1 MYLLIS
7 GLFAVTVV
15 MAFLEDYLKEIHKI
29 VILAVLATL
38 MVLLATTKSIDHTAD
53 GTIYEHIFYN
63 NDEILTQL
71 TTEPTFLWLSRLVLA
86 LGGGLI
92 WMFLIYALIAI
103 PTKLKAL
110 YGMTPYIF
118 TALIIYIPIYY
129 ELHDLIQIRAAA
141 ACAFLLLALNPLSNK
156 RYWTATLL
164 MIIAILFHYSSVV
177 FIPFLFIGNRQLGY
191 NSRLVVACVI
201 PVCFVIYLMGKD
213 LFSLIPSS
221 ILGGKLDYYQKTSEK
236 GEWEMALLYKNV
248 YFMLKVAMMYLCLYF
263 YNHIVENNRLAPL
276 LLNLFLASILSPMLF
291 STIPVIASRVSDMYG
306 IIDCIVFTFA
316 LYLFS
321 PRYLARF
328 GILIIGIYML
338 IYHMMSDDYFF

>member
-1 MYLLIS
+1 MLIS

-92 WMFLIYALIAI
+92 WMFLFYALIAI

>member
-1 MYLLIS
+1 MHLLIS

-177 FIPFLFIGNRQLGY
+177 FIPFLFIGNRQLDY

>member
-1 MYLLIS
+1 MLIS

-86 LGGGLI
+86 QGGGLI

>member
-1 MYLLIS
+1 MLIS

-38 MVLLATTKSIDHTAD
+38 MVLLATTKSIDHTPD

>member
-1 MYLLIS
+1 MHLLIS

-92 WMFLIYALIAI
+92 WMFLFYALIAI

-276 LLNLFLASILSPMLF
+276 LPNLFLASILSPMLF

>member
-1 MYLLIS
+1 MLIS

-156 RYWTATLL
+156 QYWTSTLL

>member
-1 MYLLIS
+1 MHLLIS

-248 YFMLKVAMMYLCLYF
+248 YFMLKVAMIYLCLYF

>member
-1 MYLLIS
+1 MHLLIS

-201 PVCFVIYLMGKD
+201 PMCFVIYLMGKD

>member
-1 MYLLIS
+1 MHLLIS

-92 WMFLIYALIAI
+92 WMFLFYALIAI